1 MYMYRVRRL
10 VENWTKFY
18 YIFTCSMQTY
28 PPPLLNKKNSQ
39 YRNKRINFFKMK
51 KGIKQAEKLKGDLSK
66 VRLNSLLKPCSLHM
80 SKTFSGRDVKQQT
93 LQTKLSCYNFTIAL
107 LKLGVD

>member
-1 MYMYRVRRL
+1 
-10 VENWTKFY
+10 
-18 YIFTCSMQTY
+18 
-28 PPPLLNKKNSQ
+28 
-39 YRNKRINFFKMK
+39 MK

-80 SKTFSGRDVKQQT
+80 SKTFSERDVKQQT